1 MVLAGDTTLEHQVAC
16 IDLTPLDEGDNTTR
30 TSVAS
35 LGLWTDKSVRL
46 IKLPSLEEITR
57 EYLGGEI
64 IPRSILMT
72 KFEGNNYLLCAL
84 GDGSLFYFIV
94 TSSGTLTDKKKV
106 FSFSTFMIFKSY
118 SVCYRL
124 L

>member
-1 MVLAGDTTLEHQVAC
+1 MVLAGDTTLEHEVAC

-35 LGLWTDKSVRL
+35 LGLWTDISVRL

-84 GDGSLFYFIV
+84 GDGSLYYFIV

-118 SVCYRL
+118 FVCYRL